1 VLAASNLEGR
11 HMKTIAIKLLKIAAV
26 VGVGMLIMRFAGPK
40 LGERMDRMFEEA
52 SEEFPPKWM
61 FVNINAIRENTERIL
76 EAVTSEP
83 TGAGAEAA

>member
-1 VLAASNLEGR
+1 
-11 HMKTIAIKLLKIAAV
+11 
-26 VGVGMLIMRFAGPK
+26 
-40 LGERMDRMFEEA
+40 MDRLFEEV
-52 SEEFPPKWM
+52 SEDFPPKWM